1 MVWRNQPF
9 KVASP
14 LKSKVLT
21 HTNRRGHTMRFLITS
36 SLSTGRQFGQDILA
50 TLSLGIFLWSV
61 FLWLSVLEH
70 PHPI

>member
-1 MVWRNQPF
+1 
-9 KVASP
+9 
-14 LKSKVLT
+14 
-21 HTNRRGHTMRFLITS
+21 MRFLITS